1 MNYGIYRLIF
11 NRERG
16 AWMAAAEFVR
26 GHGKGGRGRSRGSRA
41 ARRAALMLLA
51 SVAGVA
57 GMPLDAI
64 AAPRLPAGTVPVPVN
79 GGGAGFVSSG
89 AATYNA
95 PVATATGKALRVY
108 QASQKAVLNWNSFD
122 VAAGSS
128 VTFSHPSASAATL
141 NKIGSASP
149 SVIQGMINATARDTG
164 GVGGTVYLINRN
176 GILFDRGAQVN
187 VGGLVASALDIQDS
201 VFENGLL
208 SVKQGTETAAGDPTF
223 TWGGSA
229 GEYQTSYVRVE
240 AGADIRT
247 AQEGRVML
255 LAPLVENRGSI
266 QTPQGQTI
274 LAAGA
279 KVYLAAPVSGSKL
292 RGFLVEVDPFN
303 DGINNLPGTVINQRL
318 SAAELQGE
326 TGEINTA
333 LRANGVLGQADNNL
347 TAEQLYARVG
357 QIVAERGNV
366 TLAALAVN
374 QRGLVRATTSVDL
387 NGSIYLQARD
397 TVAPG
402 VLETA
407 SDGTP
412 IYNPLATR
420 MGTLTFGAGSLTEVA
435 PDLASTRTLRDDQTF
450 NKSEIRGGGKTIVL
464 EGATGAAPGA
474 QLLARAGEVNLTAQG
489 NLSGSSDFFGQ
500 VPDRDARIYLGK
512 GSKIDVSGLRDV
524 DLSVE
529 RNIIEAELRGNEF
542 KDSPLQRDGILAGQ
556 KVLIDIRQGTP
567 LADVSGYI
575 AGVQRGIAEKSS
587 AGGSIVLK
595 SEGDVVAVRGSTLD
609 VSGGSLN
616 YRSGDT
622 GTTRLVS
629 GNQSFNIANASPNR
643 IYTGFTKDTYRY
655 EAGYVEGKNAGA
667 VEINGNKVVLD
678 GTLKG
683 NTVAGLYQRELSKR
697 PLGGRLAITGSSS
710 AVRFSNGGAALPT
723 GFAPGDLLGST
734 PLVLDSAIFNAN
746 GFNRLQLVTSGDVT
760 LPGDVRI
767 VAGAGGD
774 LAITGRSID
783 AQGGLATPGGAISL
797 ETMADASSNNPA
809 AFALRLGAG
818 ARLSTAGA
826 WTSDLAAARTGN
838 GVDPVVLNGGRI
850 SLKSAAELTLAAGS
864 EVDVSGGAWQ
874 QATGRFK
881 FGNAGKITLSS
892 GEFGNSAGQRRE
904 ARLVM
909 GGTLKGYGLSDGQT
923 AGKGGTLDFTAS
935 NVSIG
940 GVAQGKAGEL
950 HLDEAFF
957 RRGGFASYAITG
969 RDEVTVAAGAQV
981 RPLPES
987 LVVSQTRSG
996 ARTSAVINTTW
1007 TGQVLPDILRRPG
1020 SLQLAALSRE
1030 FGDVTIGSGASL
1042 GVDAGGAIGLTAGKS
1057 IYVNGT
1063 LEAPGGRIALN
1074 QPNPTLD
1081 DEYLAERAIW
1091 LGANSRLLA
1100 RGYTRLEPNALGL
1113 RRGTVY
1119 SGGSVNINA
1128 AKGYLVTQAGSL
1140 IDVSGTQAMLDIP
1153 ATDRSQAGTLVGS
1166 AGGEVTFAAREG
1178 MLLDGG
1184 LRAQG
1189 GSGALGGRLAVDFD
1203 KGAIPWV
1210 TFNPTL
1216 DAQLQ
1221 SARRLVLAQNHDAG
1235 TAGLTFGQA
1244 LDAATYS
1251 GLATLATGKVAAAGF
1266 AEVDLT
1272 SENRIE
1278 FKGPV
1283 SLSAQRSIR
1292 LDAPNLL
1299 AQNGASASL
1308 NAALVSLGN
1317 SFQVR
1322 QGASYRDD
1330 ATTGTGRLTVTANH
1344 IDLVGTMTQQG
1355 FGSTTL
1361 NSRGDID
1368 LRAVATNGTGGASA
1382 GPDYK
1387 GAFISAGDIALNAD
1401 RIYPT
1406 SLSDFAVEIHNNPD
1420 GKITVGRFDSQAGDD
1435 GPVLS
1440 AGGRLV
1446 LAAPHVEQRGTLKAP
1461 FGSIELR
1468 SETITRVNDVE
1479 TRAVK
1484 PGSTVTLAD
1493 GSVTSVSGEGMTI
1506 PFGMTQLS
1514 GQDWVYALGAQGNRV
1529 VAIAPDKRILL
1540 DGDKVTKAANATI
1553 DLSGGGDMLAWEFLP
1568 GTGGSRDVLDQ
1579 AVSPNTYAIV
1589 PGIKGQFA
1597 PYDLQAW
1604 NSASGLRAGD
1614 SIELLNAAGGL
1625 AAGTYMLLPAR
1636 YALLPG
1642 AYTVTFTGQA
1652 DARADQVTALP
1663 EGGWQVAAYRSTATL
1678 DGMARSA
1685 RSEFVEVA
1693 AGDVARTR
1701 SEYIE
1706 TLASQHFAGG
1716 RSRLPGDAGQLAIRA
1731 GNELTLNGT
1740 LNTSH
1745 AAAHRGAEVD
1755 IAANKLALVGDAL
1768 LGDAGAYAGFMKLG
1782 AGNLNRL
1789 GAESLSLG
1797 GIRERD
1803 ATGTTLVVSASD
1815 VVVDNAGT
1823 ALVAPDLII
1832 AATDKVT
1839 VEQNAELQARGASA
1853 AAEDLQ
1859 VAGDG
1864 ALLRLSSNGL
1874 GGLVRSGVTRSQGML
1889 DVKTGATL
1897 TAAAVTLDATRD
1909 NSFAGTFGK
1918 DAKGR
1923 DVVTALGLGANRIS
1937 LGAVPAGIE
1946 GLALNDSRLAELGR
1960 IDTLRLKSY
1969 SSLDIYG
1976 AANFGTQLKTLDIQ
1990 AGGIA
1995 GRGNAGKTVTLE
2007 ADNIA
2012 ISNPDGIDF
2021 DAVKPTGTG
2030 SGTLK
2035 LAAADTLT
2043 LGTGTFKVDGFD
2055 AATLRAGR
2063 EIVAAGKG
2071 SHDYAGNLTLEA
2083 GRITA
2088 QSGARQKIMAS
2099 GALVTAA
2106 AIAQA
2111 TPFTRA
2117 DFGGQLSLAGATLD
2131 HGGRIDLPSGK
2142 AVLQATAGD
2151 LNLLAGSGI
2160 NAGGATQ
2167 TFVDKTVFVSGGEV
2181 VLESSGGDVIQ
2192 DEASSIDVSGA
2203 SDSFGN
2209 GGNAGRLNVFARS
2222 GKATLAGAL
2231 DGHAGSRQAR
2241 GGEFIL
2247 DGGRVADFSALA
2259 TRLGASGFNERVDVR
2274 ARNGDMALA
2283 ADKTLRAA
2291 NVRLA
2296 TDDGNLAIAGTI
2308 DASGA
2313 KGGTIE
2319 LYANRGATAGSG
2331 QLALS
2336 GQLKARATEV
2346 MAVASGTRGEGGS
2359 VTLGVSASNA
2369 ADADQARLLMLAGSS
2384 IDVSA
2389 AAGSAASGGSV
2400 LLRAPRVGADEV
2412 AISGAADGSLT
2423 GPIGTTITGAASVVA
2438 EPLRIYETSGN
2449 LGITTTQQN
2458 TWKTH
2463 TDAFMASAAAIKT
2476 RLGWSDALSHIRPG
2490 IEARATGDITLANDW
2505 NLWTWRN
2512 GGEPG
2517 LLTLRAGGNVN
2528 LNASLS
2534 DGFINLTS
2542 TTVGNQESWSYRI
2555 AAGADTGAAN
2565 PLALQTV
2572 AQLGTKGN
2580 VNLAAGKL
2588 VRTGTGSIDIAAGG
2602 NITAGSSTSAIYT
2615 AGLAGTSIPTA
2626 EFASINNVNNPSFPM
2641 RGGDLR
2647 LLAQGDIAFQRGSQA
2662 IVDWLYRQGGL
2673 QANGTLGNASGS
2685 VFNTAWW
2692 INFPQFKQGIG
2703 ALGGGDVTVNAG
2715 GDIRGL
2721 SVSAPTNARLKG
2733 ATGTLPTAANL
2744 VTQGGGDVTVTAGG
2758 DITDG
2763 MFYAAAGAMNLKS
2776 GGSFGTAT
2784 GQNALALGDS
2794 RIRVEAGTGAQ
2805 VSRVVDPF
2813 LLTQATGNIT
2823 GSGITG
2829 NLRRN
2834 SFFSNYT
2841 ADSSVDL
2848 MALSG
2853 DMALG
2858 LGTLLPPTLNLAALG
2873 GSVNLVGGTFT
2884 LAPAPLGNLN
2894 LLAADAIVF
2903 DDSAVALSDAP
2914 VSALARPLSPKPNAS
2929 DAIADVAQRHSSPP
2943 LHAGDPE
2950 PVRIVAL
2957 KGNISGRDTANSAY
2971 LPKKAII
2978 QAGGDIINFG
2988 IVGQNLDKDDVTR
3001 ITAGGNILFT
3011 ADRNSDGNL
3020 INNSKGIEL
3029 GGPGYLQVVAGGDV
3043 DLGSSTGIVTRG
3055 NFNNPFLADT
3065 GANVFVQAGAAA
3077 ADYAGFLAW
3086 LERPEQVGVR
3096 SLIGYASLGSE
3107 AARAAFLRQAGSDR
3121 ALNDMFYAILRGV
3134 GRAAATTSGEQ
3145 NYQGGYDAIAALF
3158 PEKFGPY
3165 KGDIKMFFSQVK
3177 TEQGGGIDLM
3187 APGGLI
3193 NAGLAVS
3200 SGLSKGPSQLGIV
3213 TARGGNVRAF
3223 AHGDFAVNQSRV
3235 FTLQGGDILIWS
3247 SEGDIDAGK
3256 GSKTAAATPPPQII
3270 VRGDQIILDTSNSV
3284 AGSGIG
3290 VLLGKDGIAAG
3301 SVDLIAPKGTVI
3313 AGEAGIRALG
3323 DIFIPGKVSG
3333 ADNIQA
3339 GGNKVGSIEVDAGGA
3354 VAAPPVVAAND
3365 KNAQSLENFSAPG
3378 ASQLNSIL
3386 IVEVL
3391 GMGDGSDNA
3400 EGSDDCSATDEQC
3413 QQQKQQKKTL

>member
-1 MNYGIYRLIF
+1 MNHGIYRLIF

-16 AWMAAAEFVR
+16 VWMAAAEFVR
-26 GHGKGGRGRSRGSRA
+26 GQGKGGRSSGSRV
-41 ARRAALMLLA
+41 ARRRAVLLLL
-51 SVAGVA
+51 AGVA
-57 GMPLDAI
+57 GMPLAALDTF

-79 GGGAGFVSSG
+79 AGGAGFVSSG
-89 AATYNA
+89 VANYNA
-95 PVATATGKALRVY
+95 PVATATGNALRIY
-108 QASQKAVLNWNSFD
+108 QTSQKAVLNWNSFN

-141 NKIGSASP
+141 NKIGSADP
-149 SVIQGMINATARDTG
+149 SVIQGVINATARDTG

-176 GILFDRGAQVN
+176 GILFDKGAQVN

-229 GEYQTSYVRVE
+229 GQYQTSYVRVE
-240 AGADIRT
+240 AGADIAT
-247 AQEGRVML
+247 SQEGRVML
-255 LAPLVENRGSI
+255 LAPMVENRGRI
-266 QTPQGQTI
+266 QTPQGQVI

-318 SAAELQGE
+318 GAAELQGE
-326 TGEINTA
+326 IGEINA
-333 LRANGVLGQADNNL
+333 SLRANGVLGQTDNNL

-374 QRGLVRATTSVDL
+374 QQGLVRATTSVDM

-420 MGTLTFGAGSLTEVA
+420 MGTLTFGADSVTEVA
-435 PDLASTRTLRDDQTF
+435 PDMTSTRTLRDDQTF

-464 EGATGAAPGA
+464 EGAAGAAPGA

-500 VPDRDARIYLGK
+500 VPDRDARIYLGT

-524 DLSVE
+524 GLSVE

-575 AGVQRGIAEKSS
+575 AGVQRGITEKSS
-587 AGGSIVLK
+587 EGGSIVLK

-629 GNQSFNIANASPNR
+629 GNQAFNIANASPSQ
-643 IYTGFTKDTYRY
+643 IYTSFTKDTYRY
-655 EAGYVEGKNAGA
+655 EAGYVEGKNAGT
-667 VEINGNKVVLD
+667 VEIDGNKAVLD

-723 GFAPGDLLGST
+723 GFMPGDFLGST

-767 VAGAGGD
+767 VAGVGGD
-774 LAITGRSID
+774 IAITGRSINV
-783 AQGGLATPGGAISL
+783 QGGLATSGGAIRL
-797 ETMADASSNNPA
+797 ETVADASSNDPVT
-809 AFALRLGAG
+809 FALRLGEG
-818 ARLSTAGA
+818 ARISTAGA
-826 WTSDLAAARTGN
+826 WTSDLAATRTGN

-850 SLKSAAELTLAAGS
+850 SLKSAADLTLAADS
-864 EVDVSGGAWQ
+864 EIDVSGGAWQ
-874 QATGRFK
+874 QATGKFK

-892 GEFGNSAGQRRE
+892 GEFGNSVGQRRE
-904 ARLVM
+904 ARLIL
-909 GGTLKGYGLSDGQT
+909 GGALKGYGLSDGQT
-923 AGKGGTLDFTAS
+923 VGKGGTLDVVAS

-940 GVAQGKAGEL
+940 GVAQGRAGEL
-950 HLDEAFF
+950 HLDETFF

-987 LVVSQTRSG
+987 LVISQSRSG
-996 ARTSAVINTTW
+996 TSTSVVTHATW
-1007 TGQVLPDILRRPG
+1007 TGQVLSDILRRPG
-1020 SLQLAALSRE
+1020 SLELAALSRE

-1063 LEAPGGRIALN
+1063 LEALGGRITLN
-1074 QPNPTLD
+1074 QPNPTID

-1091 LGANSRLLA
+1091 LGANSSLLA
-1100 RGYTRLEPNALGL
+1100 RGYTRLEPNVQGL
-1113 RRGTVY
+1113 RRGMVY
-1119 SGGSVNINA
+1119 AGGSVKINA

-1153 ATDRSQAGTLVGS
+1153 TISRSRAGTLVGS
-1166 AGGEVTFAAREG
+1166 AGGEVAFAAREG

-1184 LRAQG
+1184 LMAQG

-1210 TFNPTL
+1210 TFNPAL

-1221 SARRLVLAQNHDAG
+1221 SARRLVLVQNHDAG
-1235 TAGLTFGQA
+1235 TAGLIFGQS

-1278 FKGPV
+1278 FNGPV
-1283 SLSAQRSIR
+1283 FLSAQRSIR

-1308 NAALVSLGN
+1308 NSALVSLGN
-1317 SFQVR
+1317 SFQAR

-1355 FGSTTL
+1355 FGSTTF

-1368 LRAVATNGTGGASA
+1368 LRAVATNGTGGTSA
-1382 GPDYK
+1382 GPDYR
-1387 GAFISAGDIALNAD
+1387 GSFISAGDIALNAD

-1406 SLSDFAVEIHNNPD
+1406 SLSDFAVEIHNNSD
-1420 GKITVGRFDSQAGDD
+1420 GKITVDRFDSQTGDD

-1468 SETITRVNDVE
+1468 SEAINRNNDAETRVI
-1479 TRAVK
+1479 K
-1484 PGSTVTLAD
+1484 PDGTVSLAD
-1493 GSVTSVSGEGMTI
+1493 GSVTSVSGEGMII

-1529 VAIAPDKRILL
+1529 VAIAPDKRIRL
-1540 DGDKVTKAANATI
+1540 DGDKVTKATNATI

-1579 AVSPNTYAIV
+1579 VVSPNTYAIV
-1589 PGIKGQFA
+1589 PGLKGQFA

-1604 NSASGLRAGD
+1604 NSASGLKAGD
-1614 SIELLNAAGGL
+1614 SIELLKAAGGL
-1625 AAGTYMLLPAR
+1625 TAGTYMLLPAR

-1642 AYTVTFTGQA
+1642 AYTVTFTGKT

-1706 TLASQHFAGG
+1706 TLASQHFVGG

-1731 GNELTLNGT
+1731 GDNLTLNGT

-1745 AAAHRGAEVD
+1745 AAVHRGAEVD
-1755 IAANKLALVGDAL
+1755 IAANKLAVVGDAL
-1768 LGDAGAYAGFMKLG
+1768 LGDASAYAGFMKLG
-1782 AGNLNRL
+1782 VGNLNRL

-1839 VEQNAELQARGASA
+1839 VEQNAELQARGISA

-1874 GGLVRSGVTRSQGML
+1874 GQLTRSATTRSKGDLQVL
-1889 DVKTGATL
+1889 AGATL

-1918 DAKGR
+1918 DANGR
-1923 DVVTALGLGANRIS
+1923 DVVKALALGANRIS
-1937 LGAVPAGIE
+1937 LGDVPVGTE
-1946 GLALNDSRLAELGR
+1946 GLTLDDTRLASLAA

-1990 AGGIA
+1990 AGGIS
-1995 GRGNAGKTVTLE
+1995 GRNNTGKTVTL
-2007 ADNIA
+2007 AASNIA
-2012 ISNPDGIDF
+2012 ISNPDNIDF
-2021 DAVKPTGTG
+2021 DAVKPAGTG
-2030 SGTLK
+2030 AGALE
-2035 LAAADTLT
+2035 LAAADTLI
-2043 LGTGTFKVDGFD
+2043 LGSGNFKVDGFG
-2055 AATLRAGR
+2055 ATTLRAGR

-2071 SHDYAGNLTLEA
+2071 SHDYVGNLTLEA

-2088 QSGARQKIMAS
+2088 QSGARQKITAS
-2099 GALVTAA
+2099 GVLVTAA
-2106 AIAQA
+2106 IAQV

-2131 HGGRIDLPSGK
+2131 HGGRIDLSSGK

-2151 LNLLAGSGI
+2151 LKLLAGSKI
-2160 NAGGATQ
+2160 NAEGATQ

-2192 DEASSIDVSGA
+2192 DGASSIDVAGA

-2209 GGNAGRLNVFARS
+2209 GGNAGRLSVFASS
-2222 GKATLAGAL
+2222 GEATLVGVL
-2231 DGHAGSRQAR
+2231 DGHAGSSQAR

-2259 TRLGASGFNERVDVR
+2259 AKLGASGFNERVDVR
-2274 ARNGDMALA
+2274 ARNGDMNLA
-2283 ADKTLRAA
+2283 ADKMLRAT

-2296 TDDGNLAIAGTI
+2296 TDDGNLVIAGAI

-2336 GQLKARATEV
+2336 GQLKARATDV

-2369 ADADQARLLMLAGSS
+2369 ADADQARLLMLAGSN

-2400 LLRAPRVGADEV
+2400 LLRAPRVGTNEV

-2423 GPIGTTITGAASVVA
+2423 GSIGTTITGAASIVA
-2438 EPLRIYETSGN
+2438 EPLRIYETSGD
-2449 LGITTTQQN
+2449 LGITTVQQN
-2458 TWKTH
+2458 TWKAD
-2463 TDAFMASAAAIKT
+2463 TDAFMANAAAIKT

-2490 IEARATGDITLANDW
+2490 IEVRAAGDITLANDW

-2517 LLTLRAGGNVN
+2517 LLTLRAGGNVS
-2528 LNASLS
+2528 LDASLS
-2534 DGFINLTS
+2534 DGFVNLTS

-2572 AQLGTKGN
+2572 AQLGTTGN

-2602 NITAGSSTSAIYT
+2602 NITTGSSTSAIYT
-2615 AGLAGTSIPTA
+2615 AGLAGTSISTT
-2626 EFASINNVNNPSFPM
+2626 EFANINNVNNPSFPM

-2647 LLAQGDIAFQRGSQA
+2647 LLAQGDIEFQRGSQS
-2662 IVDWLYRQGGL
+2662 IVDWLFRQGGL
-2673 QANGTLGNASGS
+2673 QADGTLGNGSGS

-2703 ALGGGDVTVNAG
+2703 SLGGGDVTVTAG

-2721 SVSAPTNARLKG
+2721 SVSAPTNARLKV
-2733 ATGTLPTAANL
+2733 AKDTLPTAANL
-2744 VTQGGGDVTVTAGG
+2744 VIQGGGDVAVTAGG

-2763 MFYAAAGAMNLKS
+2763 MFYAAAGTMNLKT

-2784 GQNALALGDS
+2784 EQNALALGDS
-2794 RIRVEAGTGAQ
+2794 SVRVEAGTGAQ

-2823 GSGITG
+2823 GSGISG

-2841 ADSSVDL
+2841 ADSIVDL
-2848 MALSG
+2848 TVLSG

-2858 LGTLLPPTLNLAALG
+2858 LGTLLPSTLNLAALG
-2873 GSVNLVGGTFT
+2873 GSINLFGGTFT
-2884 LAPAPLGNLN
+2884 LAPAPQGNLN
-2894 LLAADAIVF
+2894 LLAAGAIVF

-2914 VSALARPLSPKPNAS
+2914 VSALAGPLSPKPNLS
-2929 DAIADVAQRHSSPP
+2929 DALSDVAQSHSNPL

-2957 KGNISGRDTANSAY
+2957 NGNIAGRDTANSAY

-2988 IVGQNLDKDDVTR
+2988 MVGQHLDKDDVTR
-3001 ITAGGNILFT
+3001 ITAGGNIIFT

-3029 GGPGYLQVVAGGDV
+3029 GGPGHLQVVAGGDV
-3043 DLGSSTGIVTRG
+3043 DLGSSIGIVTRG
-3055 NFNNPFLADT
+3055 NFNNPFLVDE

-3086 LERPEQVGVR
+3086 LERPEQAGGR

-3107 AARAAFLRQAGSDR
+3107 AARAAFLRQAGNDR
-3121 ALNDMFYAILRGV
+3121 ALNDTLYAILRGI

-3223 AHGDFAVNQSRV
+3223 ALNDFAVNQSRV
-3235 FTLQGGDILIWS
+3235 FTLQGGDILVWS

-3290 VLLGKDGIAAG
+3290 VLLGKDGISAG

-3323 DIFIPGKVSG
+3323 NIFIPGKVSG

-3354 VAAPPVVAAND
+3354 VAAPPPVVAAND
-3365 KNAQSLENFSAPG
+3365 KNAQSLESFSAPG
-3378 ASQLNSIL
+3378 AGQLNSIL

-3391 GMGDGSDNA
+3391 GMGDGSENA
-3400 EGSDDCSATDEQC
+3400 EGSDDCSETDAQC
-3413 QQQKQQKKTL
+3413 QQKKKTL